1 MSVRVLIVDDEP
13 AARGGMSRLV
23 AATPGFE
30 VAGEAGDGD
39 AAVALIAAL
48 RPDLVL
54 LDIAMPGCDG
64 FEVIRRV
71 GAQRMPAVIFVT
83 AHDEWALRAFDVHAL
98 GYVLK
103 PFEDAR
109 LRGALVRAAA
119 ARHGASLAA
128 ALEALLAASQVAAAP
143 PPSAAPPALAPA
155 TGEPRFEV
163 RVGTRVLLIAPSDVD
178 WIEGAGYYSMLHVG
192 GETHLLRETMQA
204 LEHKLDPARFLRVHR
219 SAILQLCRVREL
231 RNAASEVVLHG
242 GAVIPV
248 SRSRRAALSAALGT
262 SRRRPSI

>member
-1 MSVRVLIVDDEP
+1 MTVRVLVVDDEP
-13 AARGGMSRLV
+13 AARIGMSRLV
-23 AATPGFE
+23 AATAGFS
-30 VAGEAGDGD
+30 VVGEAGDGD
-39 AAVALIAAL
+39 AAVALIASL

-64 FEVIRRV
+64 FEVIRKV
-71 GAQRMPAVIFVT
+71 GAQHMPAVVFVT

-109 LRGALVRAAA
+109 LRSALVRAAA
-119 ARHGASLAA
+119 ARHGAALATALESLLAA
-128 ALEALLAASQVAAAP
+128 AHAAAQ
-143 PPSAAPPALAPA
+143 PSPASSEA
-155 TGEPRFEV
+155 RFEV
-163 RVGTRVLLIAPSDVD
+163 RIGTRILLIAAHEVD

-192 GETHLLRETMQA
+192 SETHLLRETMQA

-219 SAILQLCRVREL
+219 SAILQLDRVREL
-231 RNAASEVVLHG
+231 RDATSEVVLQSG
-242 GAVIPV
+242 DVVPV